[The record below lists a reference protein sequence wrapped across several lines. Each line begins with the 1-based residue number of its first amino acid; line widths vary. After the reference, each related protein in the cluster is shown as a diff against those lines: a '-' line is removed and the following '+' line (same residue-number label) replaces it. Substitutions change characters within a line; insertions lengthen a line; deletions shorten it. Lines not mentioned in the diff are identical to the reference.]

1 MQTWHD
7 ISWSQ
12 TFAHNPELNQLI
24 ILLAPLLIYWF
35 LSESQSHKEDE
46 DAEDVDEEN
55 DDDYDEDKSESS
67 KVQQSDQSNDTA
79 G

>member
-1 MQTWHD
+1 MIPKKWH
-7 ISWSQ
+7 IL
-12 TFAHNPELNQLI
+12 NPEFNQII
-24 ILLAPLLIYWF
+24 ILFAPLLIYWF